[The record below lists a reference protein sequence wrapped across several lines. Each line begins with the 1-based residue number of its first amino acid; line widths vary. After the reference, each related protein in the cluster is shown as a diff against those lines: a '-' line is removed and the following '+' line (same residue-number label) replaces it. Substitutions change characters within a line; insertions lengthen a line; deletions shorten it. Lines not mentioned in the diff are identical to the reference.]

1 MRGPPYPSDDLE
13 ETRQLG
19 FTALTA
25 DELRALGARGYG
37 ELVRDRTKNRP
48 AFLSLDVDFCDP
60 AYAPGTGTPD
70 IDGFTSAEAEAEA
83 LVRVLAGV
91 SLVGGDVVETA
102 PAYDGP
108 GQPTALLGANIAW
121 EMPALIALRQRV
133 PGVRQPQGQP
143 KTDGGNSG

>member
-1 MRGPPYPSDDLE
+1 
-13 ETRQLG
+13 
-19 FTALTA
+19 
-25 DELRALGARGYG
+25 
-37 ELVRDRTKNRP
+37 
-48 AFLSLDVDFCDP
+48 
-60 AYAPGTGTPD
+60 
-70 IDGFTSAEAEAEA
+70 
-83 LVRVLAGV
+83 VLAGV